1 MLLLQVVILASILSY
16 GCAQIRLKQAQLSVT
31 RGKGKTAKIDC
42 EASGIQNFG
51 SAVIHWYRQRPG
63 EAPEWILY
71 FKTQAEKSS
80 FDKNKFRVDKTTEK
94 STCTLRVDRLTDN
107 DMGTYYCAYW
117 DHTVLESHRQ
127 TVQKPH
133 SVF

>member
-16 GCAQIRLKQAQLSVT
+16 GCAQIHLRQAQLSVT
-31 RGKGKTAKIDC
+31 RTKGKTARIDC
-42 EASGIQNFG
+42 EASGIQDFG
-51 SAVIHWYRQRPG
+51 NAYIHWYRQRPG

-117 DHTVLESHRQ
+117 DITVLESHRQ
-127 TVQKPH
+127 AVRKPH
-133 SVF
+133 CI